1 MPFIDFTA
9 GDVLTATNVDIM
21 FRQGIMSFADAAAR
35 DTALTGVLAEGLF
48 AYLADADIVTRYNGS
63 LWVRYSGSIDD
74 AGAGA
79 AVGVLN
85 TTYASV
91 VVPAGT
97 WSFIGKAEWD
107 VSLSVSGR
115 DYTAELFNAAG
126 VMDTTRWANP
136 TNIARGAVALLA
148 RDTFTAASTTVVL
161 RARASATGSGT
172 QLVAAPKLVAI
183 PG

>member
-9 GDVLTATNVDIM
+9 GDTFTAANADIM
-21 FRQGIMSFADAAAR
+21 FRQGIMSFADATER

-63 LWVRYSGSIDD
+63 LWVRYSGSVDD
-74 AGAGA
+74 SGAGGA
-79 AVGVLN
+79 ILTSN
-85 TTYASV
+85 TSFATV

-107 VSLSVSGR
+107 VALSVSAR
-115 DYTAELFNAAG
+115 DYTAELYDG
-126 VMDTTRWANP
+126 TTVLDTTRWANP
-136 TNIARGAVALLA
+136 TNSARGAVALLA
-148 RDTFTAASTTVVL
+148 RAAFTAASTTVVL

-172 QLVAAPKLVAI
+172 QLVVAPKLVAI